1 MNSRW
6 LLLQKGYF
14 EMTSWTK
21 LSLSVT
27 VVAGLAAAV
36 ATAPIA
42 PAHAQPVSVVCPQAS
57 VVQTVAEL
65 LQANPD
71 AGDEYIQALVAVF
84 TDCPDSSSTII
95 DAVLSA
101 GNADQIRGLGRAA
114 AIAAIQLASTDPE
127 KAEQIENQ
135 VADAGNELL
144 SEAFQEESQTGQ
156 IEPGTGT
163 AIPII
168 APLTTGQTNDDP
180 SPYVIRGKTDPE
192 N

>member
-1 MNSRW
+1 MKSRR

-21 LSLSVT
+21 FSLSVT

-36 ATAPIA
+36 APASIA
-42 PAHAQPVSVVCPQAS
+42 PAQAQPVNSVVCPQAS

-65 LQANPD
+65 LQANPEASED
-71 AGDEYIQALVAVF
+71 YIQALVALF
-84 TDCPDSSSTII
+84 TDCPDSSGTII

-101 GNADQIRGLGRAA
+101 GNADQIRGIGRAA
-114 AIAAIQLASTDPE
+114 AIAAIQLAGTDPE
-127 KAEQIENQ
+127 KAEQIEND
-135 VADAGNELL
+135 VADAGNDML

-180 SPYVIRGKTDPE
+180 SPYVIRGNTQ
-192 N
+192 